1 MSPRTAL
8 FPGSFDPITLGHLDL
23 IQRSL
28 VHFDRMVVAVG
39 HNSDKKYLFDLTTRL
54 RWLQELL
61 AGDSRIQVLTY
72 EDLTARFCQEIGASF
87 IVRGLRNTLDFESEK
102 SIAQLNRD
110 LFGVETFF
118 FGLRPRIAGGFF
130 LRSSR
135 YRIARWQPCS
145 LGTRRCCQ
153 RYFGPQIRPKPLRY
167 SGPAPCSRLR
177 TDG

>member
-39 HNSDKKYLFDLTTRL
+39 HNSDKKYLFDLATRL

-87 IVRGLRNTLDFESEK
+87 IVRGLRNTLDFENEK

-118 FGLRPRIAGGFF
+118 LVCDPGLQAVSSSVVRDIVLHGGN
-130 LRSSR
+130 
-135 YRIARWQPCS
+135 
-145 LGTRRCCQ
+145 
-153 RYFGPQIRPKPLRY
+153 
-167 SGPAPCSRLR
+167 PAPLVPAVVARGISALK
-177 TDG
+177 TDSSL